1 MQDYED
7 LLSKIM
13 MHVKQQG
20 LELDRIF
27 NIFCKQGSFISYS
40 DLKKILDL
48 IEFEYSDNDFDMIVN
63 FQDENDSQT
72 IHAYEFLS

>member
-1 MQDYED
+1 
-7 LLSKIM
+7 
-13 MHVKQQG
+13 
-20 LELDRIF
+20 
-27 NIFCKQGSFISYS
+27 
-40 DLKKILDL
+40 LDL